1 MSDTSNEDKTEQ
13 PTPRRLV
20 RAREEGTVARVPSL
34 SGAAIMIAA
43 ALFFSM
49 GGNSVVM
56 SLERSLRAG
65 LALDAD
71 TMRDPG
77 RVLSAGWQVVSPPL
91 AAIGILVLLLVVI
104 GVLANL
110 AVGGW
115 VFSPKQ
121 LMPDPNRINPL
132 AGLKRQFS
140 QEGLAEL
147 VKALIKVVVIGAV
160 GYVVLR
166 NFLPATADLAR
177 EPWSRAAV
185 EMAGLATRALLYFA
199 AALAFVVALEV
210 PYQIWSHR
218 GRLRMTRQEVR
229 DEMRELEV
237 SVHTKR
243 RLRAL
248 RRRFAR
254 ARMMTE
260 VARADVVITNPEH
273 YAVALRY
280 QDGLTRAPRLVAKG
294 SGLIAQKIRE
304 LATENRVPI
313 IEAAPLARAIFRFV
327 ELQDEIP
334 AGLYKAVAEVLA
346 YVYRL
351 RLARDN
357 GRPEPPLPR
366 DRRFEPPEEFRDDSN
381 QAGSGGAD

>member
-20 RAREEGTVARVPSL
+20 RAREEGSVARVQSL
-34 SGAAIMIAA
+34 PGAAIMIAA
-43 ALFFSM
+43 ALFFTM
-49 GGNSVVM
+49 GGHSLVM
-56 SLERSLRAG
+56 SMERSLRAG
-65 LALDAD
+65 LVLDAN

-77 RVLSAGWQVVSPPL
+77 RVLSAVWHVMSPPL
-91 AAIGILVLLLVVI
+91 SVIGILVLLLVVI
-104 GVLANL
+104 GALANL

-115 VFSPKQ
+115 VFSTKQ
-121 LMPDPNRINPL
+121 LAPDPNRINPL

-140 QEGLAEL
+140 HEGLAEL
-147 VKALIKVVVIGAV
+147 VKAMVKVAVIGVV

-166 NFLPATADLAR
+166 NFLPAAVDLAR
-177 EPWSRAAV
+177 EPWSIAAV
-185 EMAGLATRALLYFA
+185 NMAGLATRALLYFA
-199 AALAFVVALEV
+199 AALAVVVALEV
-210 PYQIWSHR
+210 PYQLWSHR
-218 GRLRMTRQEVR
+218 GQLRMTRQEVR

-260 VARADVVITNPEH
+260 VPRADVVITNPEH

-280 QDGLTRAPRLVAKG
+280 QEGVTRAPRLVAKG

-304 LATENRVPI
+304 LAAEHRVPI
-313 IEAAPLARAIFRFV
+313 IEAAPLARAIYRFV
-327 ELQDEIP
+327 ELEDEVP

-351 RLARDN
+351 RLARDS
-357 GRPEPPLPR
+357 GRPEPPAPR
-366 DRRFEPPEEFRDDSN
+366 DHRFEPPEEFHTDPN
-381 QAGSGGAD
+381 

>member
-13 PTPRRLV
+13 PTQRRLV
-20 RAREEGTVARVPSL
+20 RAREEGQVARVQSL
-34 SGAAIMIAA
+34 PGAAIMIAG
-43 ALFFSM
+43 ALFLSM
-49 GGNSVVM
+49 GGNSLVM
-56 SLERSLRAG
+56 SMERSLRAG
-65 LALDAD
+65 LALDVD
-71 TMRDPG
+71 TMRDPS
-77 RVLSAGWQVVSPPL
+77 RVLGAVWQVVSPPL
-91 AAIGILVLLLVVI
+91 HAIAILVLLLVVI
-104 GVLANL
+104 GGLANL

-115 VFSPKQ
+115 VFSATQ

-140 QEGLAEL
+140 REGVAEL
-147 VKALIKVVVIGAV
+147 VKAIVKVVVIGAV
-160 GYVVLR
+160 GYVVVQS
-166 NFLPATADLAR
+166 FVPAAADLAR
-177 EPWSRAAV
+177 EPWPVAAANI
-185 EMAGLATRALLYFA
+185 AGLATRALLYFA
-199 AALAFVVALEV
+199 AALALVVALEV
-210 PYQIWSHR
+210 PYQLWSHR
-218 GRLRMTRQEVR
+218 GHLRMTRQEVR

-260 VARADVVITNPEH
+260 VPRADVVITNPEH

-280 QDGLTRAPRLVAKG
+280 QEGKSRAPRLVGKG
-294 SGLIAQKIRE
+294 AGLIAQRIRE
-304 LATENRVPI
+304 LAVEHRVPI
-313 IEAAPLARAIFRFV
+313 IEAPPLARAIFRFV
-327 ELQDEIP
+327 ELEDEIP

-366 DRRFEPPEEFRDDSN
+366 DRRFEPPEEFRTEAN
-381 QAGSGGAD
+381 ET